1 MNGRKKPTAFGNSP
15 GGGVAPVGRK
25 SAFGTIFQDDPYT
38 AQIQTLLRK
47 AKSSDEAEARPALL
61 ELFYRFHLR
70 LPLEEAR
77 LRHALPWNRQASQN

>member
-1 MNGRKKPTAFGNSP
+1 MNTKKRTTGVTKSP
-15 GGGVAPVGRK
+15 GGGTAAVGRK
-25 SAFGTIFQDDPYT
+25 TAFGTIFQDDPYT
-38 AQIQTLLRK
+38 AQIQSLLRN

-77 LRHALPWNRQASQN
+77 LRHALPWNRQASRN